1 MSQTERRIFASADGL
16 ILAAD
21 AVGPPDGPAALLAH
35 GGGQTRHSW
44 SGAAKDLAA
53 RGWRVVTLDLRGHG
67 DSQWSPEGDYRLE
80 RFAEDLVCVADQLG
94 GKPALVGASL
104 GGLAG
109 LYAEAWTAPGSFSS
123 LTLVD
128 ITPDMDASGVAKI
141 MGFMG
146 AHLKDG
152 FESPEA
158 AAEAIAAY
166 LPNRPRSGDLSG
178 LTKNLRLRP
187 DGRYRWH
194 WDPRF
199 VASAQE
205 EHERGPRRDM
215 DEQVRRLKLPMHLI
229 RGRMSE
235 LVSEDAA
242 KAFLALAPHTAFS
255 DVAGAGHMVSGD
267 RNDAFNL
274 ALTTFLGAHRGA

>member
-1 MSQTERRIFASADGL
+1 MDRTERLTFASADGL

-21 AVGPPDGPAALLAH
+21 ASGPSEGPAVLLAH
-35 GGGQTRHSW
+35 GGGQTRHAW
-44 SGAAKDLAA
+44 SGAARGLAGL
-53 RGWRVVTLDLRGHG
+53 GWRVVSLDLRGHG
-67 DSQWSPEGDYRLE
+67 DSQWSPQGDYRLE
-80 RFAEDLVCVADQLG
+80 QFAEDLVCVAHQLG

-109 LYAEAWTAPGSFSS
+109 LYAETSIAPGSFSS

-128 ITPDMDASGVAKI
+128 ITPHMEPSGVAKI

-158 AAEAIAAY
+158 AADVIAAY
-166 LPNRPRSGDLSG
+166 LPSRPRPSDLSG
-178 LTKNLRLRP
+178 LTKNLRQRP

-199 VASAQE
+199 VACAQE

-242 KAFLALAPHTAFS
+242 KAFLALAPHAAFS

-267 RNDAFNL
+267 RNDAFNS

>member
-1 MSQTERRIFASADGL
+1 MFASADGL

-21 AVGPPDGPAALLAH
+21 TLGPPDGPEVLLAH

-44 SGAAKDLAA
+44 SGAARDLAA
-53 RGWRVVTLDLRGHG
+53 RGWRVVALDLRGHG
-67 DSQWSPEGDYRLE
+67 DSQWSPQGDYRLE
-80 RFAEDLVCVADQLG
+80 RFAEDLVCVANQLG

-109 LYAEAWTAPGSFSS
+109 LYAETWIAPGSFSS

-128 ITPDMDASGVAKI
+128 ITPDMEASGVAKI

-166 LPNRPRSGDLSG
+166 LPNRPHSGDLSG
-178 LTKNLRLRP
+178 LAKNLRRRP

-199 VASAQE
+199 VACAQE

-242 KAFLALAPHTAFS
+242 KAFLALAPHAAFS

-267 RNDAFNL
+267 RNDAFNS
-274 ALTTFLGAHRGA
+274 ALTIFLGAHRGA

>member
-1 MSQTERRIFASADGL
+1 MDRAERRVFASADGL
-16 ILAAD
+16 ILAGD
-21 AVGPPDGPAALLAH
+21 ALGPSEGPSVLLAH

-44 SGAAKDLAA
+44 SGAAGDLAA
-53 RGWRVVTLDLRGHG
+53 LGWRVVTLDLRGHG
-67 DSQWSPEGDYRLE
+67 DSQWSPQGDYRLE
-80 RFAEDLVCVADQLG
+80 RFAEDLVCVADQLD

-109 LYAEAWTAPGSFSS
+109 LYAETSIAPGSFSS

-128 ITPDMDASGVAKI
+128 ITPDMEASGVAKI

-146 AHLKDG
+146 AHLTDG

-166 LPNRPRSGDLSG
+166 LPNRPRPSDLSG
-178 LTKNLRLRP
+178 LTKNLRRRP

-199 VASAQE
+199 VACAQD

-235 LVSEDAA
+235 LVSETAA
-242 KAFLALAPHTAFS
+242 KAFLALAPHAAFS

-267 RNDAFNL
+267 RNDAFNS

>member
-1 MSQTERRIFASADGL
+1 MDRTERRAFASADGL

-21 AVGPPDGPAALLAH
+21 ALGPYDGPSVLLAH

-44 SGAAKDLAA
+44 SGAARDLAA
-53 RGWRVVTLDLRGHG
+53 RGWRVITLDLRGHG
-67 DSQWSPEGDYRLE
+67 DSQWSPQGDYRLE

-109 LYAEAWTAPGSFSS
+109 LYAETSIAPGSFSS

-128 ITPDMDASGVAKI
+128 ITPDMEASGVAKI

-152 FESPEA
+152 FESPGA

-166 LPNRPRSGDLSG
+166 LPNRPRPSDLSG
-178 LTKNLRLRP
+178 LTKNLRRRP

-199 VASAQE
+199 VACAQE

-215 DEQVRRLKLPMHLI
+215 DEQVRQLKLPMHLI

-235 LVSEDAA
+235 LVSEAA
-242 KAFLALAPHTAFS
+242 ARAFLALAPHAAFS

-267 RNDAFNL
+267 RNDAFNS
-274 ALTTFLGAHRGA
+274 ALTTFLGAHCGA